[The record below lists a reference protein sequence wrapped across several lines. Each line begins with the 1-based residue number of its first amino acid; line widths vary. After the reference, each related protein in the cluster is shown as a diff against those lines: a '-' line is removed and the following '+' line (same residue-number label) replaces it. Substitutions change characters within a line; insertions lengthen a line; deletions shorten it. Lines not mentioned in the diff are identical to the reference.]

1 MGNDLLLVGSVPL
14 DSVEEVMRTFGGAL
28 GRYLPAVPDGEV
40 GERRSWVNR
49 LGYQIFNG
57 HLDLDT
63 IRRPKPIDGVEQ
75 LLPRGRDDSWQ
86 FKVKPGIERVRFG
99 NPGSRLG
106 YARDAVNSYFVFRTL
121 REKGILPDGVRFQI
135 SIPMVH
141 SVIRPLYFPDPA
153 DLPRVRPGFEAALA
167 AEVAVIVD
175 KIPHRDLAIQ
185 WDCAWELQAVCGA
198 GKVGA
203 VRSLKSRRMRRRSRG
218 CRTSF
223 PATWRSASIIAS
235 ARSAAGRPSRPTTSA
250 SRSN

>member
-1 MGNDLLLVGSVPL
+1 MGNSLLLVGSVPL
-14 DSVEEVMRTFGGAL
+14 DTVEEVMRAFGGAL
-28 GRYLPAVPDGEV
+28 ARYLPAVPDGEV

-86 FKVKPGIERVRFG
+86 FRVKPGIERVRFG

-121 REKGILPDGVRFQI
+121 REKGILPDGMRFQI
-135 SIPMVH
+135 SIPMVN

-153 DLPRVRPGFEAALA
+153 DLAARATGLRGGARGRGCRHRRKNSARRPRDPMGLRLGAAGGVRG
-167 AEVAVIVD
+167 
-175 KIPHRDLAIQ
+175 RQ
-185 WDCAWELQAVCGA
+185 G
-198 GKVGA
+198 GA
-203 VRSLKSRRMRRRSRG
+203 VR
-218 CRTSF
+218 T
-223 PATWRSASIIAS
+223 
-235 ARSAAGRPSRPTTSA
+235 
-250 SRSN
+250 